1 MILRLSDLSK
11 NAGRIIAALF
21 FALMAFTLVLLL
33 FLNGRTEY
41 YLKADL
47 GVSNLLLL
55 ITGVIISVLATAVL
69 SVLFRNARIDSFHGT
84 LFITVS
90 SIVLFILELLF
101 TSSAFFFSD
110 WDPAAVLDCVYKI
123 LRNAGDEVSI
133 DYFSN
138 HPNNLMIVYI
148 YVTVLRICGI
158 FGNQSVLNITAFQ
171 CLLFTLAGVLLFLI
185 AKEIYSIKSAMVL
198 WLVYALWIGL
208 NPWLII
214 TYSDCVGLIFP
225 LLILFLF
232 IRQGKISSGFI
243 SYALMGA
250 AAALGYAVKPQTVI
264 IYIAVFI
271 VTLAESLSHNNKYKL
286 RGIIISVISL
296 ILMWLLITKVF
307 YPSLGLKLDKKRS
320 FGVAHYLMMG
330 LNDET
335 DGVYSNDDTN
345 FTDSIEDPAERTRT
359 NLSVAYERARNLG
372 ADGMAKHLIK
382 KQLVNF
388 GDGTFAWGIDGNF
401 FAGTE
406 FEGIPEIHENK
417 LRPYILSVITVGE
430 KHFAKY
436 RIILQTIWITVLFF
450 CFLTGF
456 FALFSGKNT
465 DVISVMML
473 SLSGLII
480 FELLFEAKARYLFAY
495 LPIFLILS
503 FKAFPFEGKT
513 CRWHVLNGV

>member
-21 FALMAFTLVLLL
+21 LCLMAFTLVLLL
-33 FLNGRTEY
+33 FLNDRTEY
-41 YLKADL
+41 YLKSDI

-55 ITGVIISVLATAVL
+55 IAGVIVSVIAIAVLAV
-69 SVLFRNARIDSFHGT
+69 VFKNARINSFQGT
-84 LFITVS
+84 IFIIVS
-90 SIVLFILELLF
+90 SVILFILELLY

-123 LRNAGDEVSI
+123 LRDAGDEVSI

-138 HPNNLMIVYI
+138 HPNNLMIVFI
-148 YVTVLRICGI
+148 YVTVLRISGI
-158 FGNQSVLNITAFQ
+158 FGSQSVLCLTAFQ
-171 CLLFTLAGVLLFLI
+171 CMLFTLAGVLLFLI
-185 AKEIYSIKSAMVL
+185 AKEIYSIRSAMFIWV
-198 WLVYALWIGL
+198 VYALWIGF

-232 IRQGKISSGFI
+232 VKLEKNGSGFVL
-243 SYALMGA
+243 YALTGV

-264 IYIAVFI
+264 IYIAVII
-271 VTLAESLSHNNKYKL
+271 VTFAGASSHNDKRRM
-286 RGIIISVISL
+286 RGILISIISL

-307 YPSLGLKLDKKRS
+307 YPSLNLKLDKNRS
-320 FGVAHYLMMG
+320 FGAAHYLMMG

-345 FTDSIEDPAERTRT
+345 FTDSIGDPAERTRT
-359 NLSVAYERARNLG
+359 NLTVAKERA
-372 ADGMAKHLIK
+372 MAYGPQGIIKHLIK

-430 KHFAKY
+430 KYFGKY

-450 CFLTGF
+450 CFLSGV
-456 FALFSGKNT
+456 FALFAGKNSGP
-465 DVISVMML
+465 VSVMML
-473 SLSGLII
+473 SISGLII

-495 LPIFLILS
+495 LPIFLIL
-503 FKAFPFEGKT
+503 AFSGIIKGS
-513 CRWHVLNGV
+513 RIK